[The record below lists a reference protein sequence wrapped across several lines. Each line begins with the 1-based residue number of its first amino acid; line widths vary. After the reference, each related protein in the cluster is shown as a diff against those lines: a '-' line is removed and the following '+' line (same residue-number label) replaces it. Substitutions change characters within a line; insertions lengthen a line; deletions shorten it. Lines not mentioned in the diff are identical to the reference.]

1 MRILVVDDEPLARE
15 IVIRHLAAE
24 TDVEVAG
31 EAANGLEALEQI
43 AALEPDAVFLDIE
56 MPGLN
61 GFEVVASLARPP
73 WIVFVTAFDEYAIQ
87 AFEAHAVDYLLKPV
101 QAERVARCVARLRTF
116 VGRAEGVPNEVLR
129 QLIREVRPAGP
140 RRIAVKQGNRI
151 ALVSP
156 REIIH
161 ISAEE
166 KQVFVQTARQ
176 RYSVDKTV
184 TELEECLDGS
194 GFFRINRGDLVNLE
208 HVRELMPWFSGAWRV
223 VMSNGTE
230 LDVSRDRAR
239 HLKRE
244 LQL

>member
-24 TDVEVAG
+24 PDVEIAG

-61 GFEVVASLARPP
+61 GFEVVASLAKAP
-73 WIVFVTAFDEYAIQ
+73 WIVFVTAFDEYAIR
-87 AFEAHAVDYLLKPV
+87 AFEAHAMDYLLKPV
-101 QAERVARCVARLRTF
+101 QAERVARCVSRLRTF
-116 VGRAEGVPNEVLR
+116 VDHGQAVSNDVLR

-140 RRIAVKQGNRI
+140 RRIAVKQGSRI

-166 KQVFVQTARQ
+166 KQVYVQTARQ
-176 RYSVDKTV
+176 RYSVDRTV
-184 TELEECLDGS
+184 TELEECLGGS

-223 VMSNGTE
+223 VLSNGAE

-239 HLKRE
+239 HLKKE